1 MTETARNSGQMVRDR
16 RSGGAID
23 RVRLA
28 KDIVAAGLR
37 HASSIV
43 AGILTVALVA
53 RVSGP
58 DALGAWAMMAAMGL
72 LLSLCDLGLTTAV
85 QRAGVAADPAK
96 TRRMVGLALLAT
108 MILSPVAAL
117 GSYAFLRDIPGASPE
132 ILTDASRAL
141 VLVLAGGVGGALA
154 APYRAFVVVR
164 GGMQAL
170 ARARALGAFLQVI
183 VTAAGLSLTSS
194 LLAPALGMLLGLSV
208 EGILTLR
215 AALAIDREL
224 PRRPLLPTSGAELWS
239 ALRDGS
245 ASLAINLA
253 GAAAVR
259 IDVFI
264 LAQVAPL
271 AVVAAYGVASRAVD
285 QSYVLAKQASAALLP
300 RLGDPRQRGRATE
313 LGTAVLG
320 GLGASGLIA
329 LALCGTPLLVAWAG
343 PVAAS
348 PPASIALSLLAAAA
362 VVMASVEVASST
374 LTLGGRTAWS
384 AAVPIVLGA
393 TVKVIVSV
401 AGASS
406 FGVWAIAGGTVIG
419 NLLLAAL
426 MWRGAR
432 SLLGW
437 SAGKLARSLAPVAS
451 TAAAA
456 LAGGAALSTFAS
468 GGPWKSLAACVLTS
482 ALGCAAAVVTSLG
495 LRGVRAHAAR
505 LIDKLRRAATRVS
518 LGPQCNQGEV
528 PARTSIPV
536 PPISR
541 RIP

>member
-1 MTETARNSGQMVRDR
+1 VTATAREPSGAPRER
-16 RSGGAID
+16 RSGIHGD
-23 RVRLA
+23 RLRLA
-28 KDIVAAGLR
+28 KDILAAGLR

-53 RVSGP
+53 RASGP
-58 DALGAWAMMAAMGL
+58 DALGAWAMMATMGL

-85 QRAGVAADPAK
+85 HRAAVAADPGR

-108 MILSPVAAL
+108 VILSPIAAL

-132 ILTDASRAL
+132 LVADASRAL
-141 VLVLAGGVGGALA
+141 VLVLAGGVAGALA

-164 GGMQAL
+164 GGMPAL
-170 ARARALGAFLQVI
+170 ARARALGALLQVG
-183 VTAAGLSLTSS
+183 VTAGGLALTSS

-208 EGILTLR
+208 EGALTLR

-224 PRRPLLPTSGAELWS
+224 PRRPVLPASGAELWT

-264 LAQVAPL
+264 LARVSPL
-271 AVVAAYGVASRAVD
+271 AIVAAYGVASRAVD

-300 RLGDPRQRGRATE
+300 RLGDPRQRGHATE

-320 GLGASGLIA
+320 GLGASGLVA

-343 PVAAS
+343 PVAAAPS
-348 PPASIALSLLAAAA
+348 AKIALALLASAA

-374 LTLGGRTAWS
+374 VTLGARTAWS

-393 TVKVIVSV
+393 TVNVVISV

-406 FGVWAIAGGTVIG
+406 FGVWAVAGGTLIG
-419 NLLLAAL
+419 NTLLALL

-437 SAGKLARSLAPVAS
+437 SVPRVAKALAPVA
-451 TAAAA
+451 AAGLSALAFGAA
-456 LAGGAALSTFAS
+456 LAPFAS
-468 GGPWKSLAACVLTS
+468 GGPLSSLAACALTS
-482 ALGCAAAVVTSLG
+482 AVGCSAAVVTTLG
-495 LRGVRAHAAR
+495 ATGVRRQAAR
-505 LIDKLRRAATRVS
+505 LLAKLRPIAARAAAA
-518 LGPQCNQGEV
+518 
-528 PARTSIPV
+528 PACDPSET
-536 PPISR
+536 PISPRPSR
-541 RIP
+541 RIS

>member
-1 MTETARNSGQMVRDR
+1 MTEEARTPGGPPRER
-16 RSGGAID
+16 RSGHALD
-23 RVRLA
+23 RVRIA
-28 KDIVAAGLR
+28 KDIIAAGLR

-58 DALGAWAMMAAMGL
+58 DALGAWAMMATMGL

-85 QRAGVAADPAK
+85 HRAAVAADPGR

-108 MILSPVAAL
+108 TILSPIAAL
-117 GSYAFLRDIPGASPE
+117 GSYAFLRDIPGAPPE
-132 ILTDASRAL
+132 ILADASRAL
-141 VLVLAGGVGGALA
+141 VIVLAGGVAGALA

-170 ARARALGAFLQVI
+170 ARARAFGALLQVI
-183 VTAAGLSLTSS
+183 VTAAGLSLTPS
-194 LLAPALGMLLGLSV
+194 LVAPALGMLLGLSV
-208 EGILTLR
+208 EGALTLR
-215 AALAIDREL
+215 AAIAIDREL
-224 PRRPLLPTSGAELWS
+224 PRRPLLPASGAELWT

-264 LAQVAPL
+264 LARVAPL

-320 GLGASGLIA
+320 GLGASGLTA

-343 PVAAS
+343 PVAAA
-348 PPASIALSLLAAAA
+348 PPASVALSLLALAAII
-362 VVMASVEVASST
+362 MASVEVAAST
-374 LTLGGRTAWS
+374 VTLGARTAWS
-384 AAVPIVLGA
+384 AAIPIVLGA
-393 TVKVIVSV
+393 AVNVLISV
-401 AGASS
+401 TGASS
-406 FGVWAIAGGTVIG
+406 LGVWAVAGGTVVG
-419 NLLLAAL
+419 NVLLAVL
-426 MWRGAR
+426 MWKGAR

-437 SAGKLARSLAPVAS
+437 SAGHVARSLAPI
-451 TAAAA
+451 AAAA
-456 LAGGAALSTFAS
+456 LSALACGSALSTFAS
-468 GGPWKSLAACVLTS
+468 GGPWRSLVACAVTS
-482 ALGCAAAVVTSLG
+482 AVGCFAALVTSIG
-495 LRGVRAHAAR
+495 VGGVRERAAR
-505 LIDKLRRAATRVS
+505 LITKMTKLRPIAARAAVCEPS
-518 LGPQCNQGEV
+518 EA
-528 PARTSIPV
+528 PA
-536 PPISR
+536 SR
-541 RIP
+541 RMS

>member
-1 MTETARNSGQMVRDR
+1 VTGEARDSSGPAVDR
-16 RSGGAID
+16 RSRTGD
-23 RVRLA
+23 RLRLA
-28 KDIVAAGLR
+28 KDILAAGLR

-53 RVSGP
+53 RVLGP
-58 DALGAWAMMAAMGL
+58 DALGAWAMMATMGL
-72 LLSLCDLGLTTAV
+72 LMSLCDLGLTTAV
-85 QRAGVAADPAK
+85 HRAAVAGDPGT

-108 MILSPVAAL
+108 VILSPIAAL

-132 ILTDASRAL
+132 LLADASRAL
-141 VLVLAGGVGGALA
+141 VLVLAGGVTGALA

-170 ARARALGAFLQVI
+170 ARARALAALLQVI
-183 VTAAGLSLTSS
+183 VTAVGLSLSSS

-208 EGILTLR
+208 EGALTLR

-224 PRRPLLPTSGAELWS
+224 PRRPLLPASGAELAT

-253 GAAAVR
+253 GAAAIR

-264 LAQVAPL
+264 LARVAPL

-300 RLGDPRQRGRATE
+300 RLGDPKQRDRATD

-320 GLGASGLIA
+320 GLGASGLVA

-343 PVAAS
+343 PVAAA
-348 PPASIALSLLAAAA
+348 PPATIALSLLALAA

-374 LTLGGRTAWS
+374 VTLGARTAWS
-384 AAVPIVLGA
+384 AAIPIVLGA
-393 TVKVIVSV
+393 AVNVLISV
-401 AGASS
+401 TGASS
-406 FGVWAIAGGTVIG
+406 LGVWAVAGGTLVG
-419 NLLLAAL
+419 NLLLAVL

-437 SAGKLARSLAPVAS
+437 SGARVARTLAPVA
-451 TAAAA
+451 AAGLAA
-456 LAGGAALSTFAS
+456 LASGAALAPFAS
-468 GGPWKSLAACVLTS
+468 GGPFRSLAACAVTS
-482 ALGCAAAVVTSLG
+482 AIGCGAALVASLG
-495 LRGVRAHAAR
+495 VRGTRNLAAR
-505 LIDKLRRAATRVS
+505 LVAKLRPFVARAAAAPACDPSEAPASSSASPRVS
-518 LGPQCNQGEV
+518 
-528 PARTSIPV
+528 
-536 PPISR
+536 R
-541 RIP
+541 RVS

>member
-1 MTETARNSGQMVRDR
+1 M
-16 RSGGAID
+16 D
-23 RVRLA
+23 RVRIA
-28 KDIVAAGLR
+28 KDIIAAGLR

-58 DALGAWAMMAAMGL
+58 DALGAWAMMATMGL
-72 LLSLCDLGLTTAV
+72 LMSLCDLGLTTAV
-85 QRAGVAADPAK
+85 HRSAVGSDPGR

-108 MILSPVAAL
+108 VILSPLAAL

-132 ILTDASRAL
+132 LLADASRAL
-141 VLVLAGGVGGALA
+141 VVVLAGGVTGALA

-170 ARARALGAFLQVI
+170 ARARALGAFLQVS
-183 VTAAGLSLTSS
+183 VTAAGLALTSS
-194 LLAPALGMLLGLSV
+194 LLAPALGMLLGLLV
-208 EGILTLR
+208 EGALTLR

-224 PRRPLLPTSGAELWS
+224 PRRPMLPASGAELGT

-253 GAAAVR
+253 GAAAIR

-264 LAQVAPL
+264 LARVAPL
-271 AVVAAYGVASRAVD
+271 AMVAAYGVASRAVD

-300 RLGDPRQRGRATE
+300 RLGDPKQRGRATE

-320 GLGASGLIA
+320 GIGSSGLIA
-329 LALCGTPLLVAWAG
+329 LALCGSPLLIAWAG
-343 PVAAS
+343 PVAAA
-348 PPASIALSLLAAAA
+348 PPAKIALSLLALAA

-374 LTLGGRTAWS
+374 VTLGARTAWS
-384 AAVPIVLGA
+384 AAIPIVLGA
-393 TVKVIVSV
+393 TVNVIISV

-406 FGVWAIAGGTVIG
+406 FGVWAVAGGTVIG
-419 NLLLAAL
+419 NILLAAL

-437 SAGKLARSLAPVAS
+437 SVGHVARSLAPVA
-451 TAAAA
+451 AAA
-456 LAGGAALSTFAS
+456 LSALACGAALSTFAS
-468 GGPWKSLAACVLTS
+468 GGPFRSLAACVLTS
-482 ALGCAAAVVTSLG
+482 VFGCAAALVTSVGVRGVRDRAARLLAK
-495 LRGVRAHAAR
+495 LRGVAAR
-505 LIDKLRRAATRVS
+505 AACDPS
-518 LGPQCNQGEV
+518 EA
-528 PARTSIPV
+528 PAPSSC
-536 PPISR
+536 PISR
-541 RIP
+541 RMS

>member
-1 MTETARNSGQMVRDR
+1 MTEAARESGGAPRDR
-16 RSGGAID
+16 RSGGALD
-23 RVRLA
+23 RIRLA
-28 KDIVAAGLR
+28 KDIFAAGLR

-58 DALGAWAMMAAMGL
+58 DALGAWAMMATMGL

-85 QRAGVAADPAK
+85 HRAAVASDPEK
-96 TRRMVGLALLAT
+96 TQRMVGLALLAT
-108 MILSPVAAL
+108 VILSPLAAL

-132 ILTDASRAL
+132 ILADASRAL
-141 VLVLAGGVGGALA
+141 VLVLAGGVAGALA

-170 ARARALGAFLQVI
+170 ARARALGAFLQVL
-183 VTAAGLSLTSS
+183 VTAAGLALTSS
-194 LLAPALGMLLGLSV
+194 LLAPALGMLLGLLI
-208 EGILTLR
+208 EGALTLR
-215 AALAIDREL
+215 AALAIDRAL
-224 PRRPLLPTSGAELWS
+224 PRRPLLPASGAELWT

-253 GAAAVR
+253 GAAAIR

-264 LAQVAPL
+264 LARVAPL

-343 PVAAS
+343 PVAAA
-348 PPASIALSLLAAAA
+348 PPASIALALLASAA

-374 LTLGGRTAWS
+374 VTLGARTAWS
-384 AAVPIVLGA
+384 AAIPIVLGA
-393 TVKVIVSV
+393 AVKFILSVSG
-401 AGASS
+401 AGS
-406 FGVWAIAGGTVIG
+406 FGVWAVAGGTVVG
-419 NLLLAAL
+419 NLLLAVL
-426 MWRGAR
+426 MWKSAR

-437 SAGKLARSLAPVAS
+437 SAGHVARSLAPVI
-451 TAAAA
+451 AAA
-456 LAGGAALSTFAS
+456 LSALAVGMALSGFAS
-468 GGPWKSLAACVLTS
+468 GGAWKSLAACALTS
-482 ALGCAAAVVTSLG
+482 FFGCSAALVASLG
-495 LRGVRAHAAR
+495 VRGVRDRAAR
-505 LIDKLRRAATRVS
+505 LFKKMRPLAARAACD
-518 LGPQCNQGEV
+518 PGEA
-528 PARTSIPV
+528 PAPTSC
-536 PPISR
+536 PISR
-541 RIP
+541 RIS